1 MARGTTHMRKAPD
14 STPKPAITT
23 AFCNRCGGQ
32 TDHDIMYAHEDQILH
47 KELQPKLPRK
57 AREILNSLIQTGDDP
72 DLPPPDKFTVRFEVL
87 RCRGCRTVIGCRR
100 EYPSYIDAFG
110 VEILRDVW
118 GSEVDSFYGVA
129 QYPPA
134 MARRAPPWIASM
146 APSTRKLPKELA
158 ALMKE
163 IYQALQNVSRRL
175 VAMGIRA
182 ALDQVLTNKVG
193 DRGNFRQKL
202 SALQA
207 SDFISGK
214 QKDILYRIID
224 AGSGSVHR
232 EWRPS
237 DLDIGVLL
245 DITENIIET
254 IYLHDARS
262 EAVHKKVP
270 KRVTRDRPIP
280 GAEKTYH

>member
-1 MARGTTHMRKAPD
+1 VDSVYGHFDAQATERTRSAYERDLSGAAKWITATRGD
-14 STPKPAITT
+14 
-23 AFCNRCGGQ
+23 G
-32 TDHDIMYAHEDQILH
+32 DQI
-47 KELQPKLPRK
+47 
-57 AREILNSLIQTGDDP
+57 
-72 DLPPPDKFTVRFEVL
+72 
-87 RCRGCRTVIGCRR
+87 C
-100 EYPSYIDAFG
+100 
-110 VEILRDVW
+110 
-118 GSEVDSFYGVA
+118 
-129 QYPPA
+129 
-134 MARRAPPWIASM
+134 
-146 APSTRKLPKELA
+146 
-158 ALMKE
+158 
-163 IYQALQNVSRRL
+163 
-175 VAMGIRA
+175 
-182 ALDQVLTNKVG
+182 LDQVLTNKVG
-193 DRGNFRQKL
+193 DRGDFRQKL

-232 EWRPS
+232 GWRPS

-280 GAEKTYH
+280 GAEKTYHSHVRHSK